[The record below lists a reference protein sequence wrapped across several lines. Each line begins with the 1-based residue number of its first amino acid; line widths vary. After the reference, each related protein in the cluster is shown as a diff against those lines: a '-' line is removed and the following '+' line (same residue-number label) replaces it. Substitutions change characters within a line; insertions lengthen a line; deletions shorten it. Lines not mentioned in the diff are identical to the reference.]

1 MTKKPDAARIEELA
15 RAMSREPSR
24 SAPAAK
30 DKAVRTTPVRITTD
44 LGPQLYKELTEFSQ
58 EAAISAGRARVPHSE
73 VIRALIQQLRDD
85 AELRNTIITTIKTS

>member
-1 MTKKPDAARIEELA
+1 MTRKPDAARIEELT

-24 SAPAAK
+24 SAPVVK

-58 EAAISAGRARVPHSE
+58 EAAIASGRARVPHSE
-73 VIRALIQQLRDD
+73 VVRALIQQLQDD
-85 AELRNTIITTIKTS
+85 PGLRQTITTALKND